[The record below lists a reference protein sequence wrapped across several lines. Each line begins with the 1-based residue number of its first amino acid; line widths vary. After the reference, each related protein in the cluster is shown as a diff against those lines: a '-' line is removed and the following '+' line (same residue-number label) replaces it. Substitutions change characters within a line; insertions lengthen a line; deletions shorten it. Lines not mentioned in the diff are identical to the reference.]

1 MELKIYNPKEDGFL
15 QSIDWNFE
23 ELKQEITVKAND
35 YMNLVYSNEQM
46 KEAKKDRANLRKF
59 VTALEDKRKEIK
71 RQVMI
76 PYSDFEKKEKELV
89 AIVNQAVSNIDTQ
102 VKGYEE
108 GLRQEKLKKVK
119 EIYAEAIGDLD
130 RIIPFEKIFKDSW
143 LNVSTT
149 LKSITEE
156 IEEIRDKVD
165 SDLKVINADASPY
178 VFEMKEEYL
187 KAFDLT
193 AAMMKKQKLEETAK
207 KKTLFEEEQKQ
218 KEEQRQQQLK
228 EEAQKV
234 ASAGESKE
242 APEMSKEPAEV
253 PKPKRTEER
262 TVAITFRCVVKEHN
276 FDEANA
282 KISIL
287 KKTCEEFKIISQEEL

>member
-130 RIIPFEKIFKDSW
+130 RTIPFEKIFKDSW